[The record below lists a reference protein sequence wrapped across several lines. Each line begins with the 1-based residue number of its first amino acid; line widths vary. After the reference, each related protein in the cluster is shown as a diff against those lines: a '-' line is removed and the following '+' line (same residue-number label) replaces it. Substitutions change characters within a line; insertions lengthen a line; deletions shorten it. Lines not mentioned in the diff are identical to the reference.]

1 MKINYEF
8 HQFAEFWN
16 ICHKKIKEN
25 ICMKIDFTSL
35 SCLKNQRNQN
45 WICQLLRVSRNTHT
59 HVSEE
64 KNKTAKVKIDL
75 DFLGFLEKRQLS
87 CQYRVHFARLRETRV
102 TFVIPML
109 NHFDHN
115 VWRWPN

>member
-1 MKINYEF
+1 MPWTTLNRLQYFEIFVMKIYYEF

-45 WICQLLRVSRNTHT
+45 WICQLLRVSRAQYTHT
-59 HVSEE
+59 CE
-64 KNKTAKVKIDL
+64 
-75 DFLGFLEKRQLS
+75 
-87 CQYRVHFARLRETRV
+87 
-102 TFVIPML
+102 
-109 NHFDHN
+109 
-115 VWRWPN
+115 

>member
-1 MKINYEF
+1 MKIYYEF

-45 WICQLLRVSRNTHT
+45 WICQLLRLSRAQHT
-59 HVSEE
+59 QVSE
-64 KNKTAKVKIDL
+64 KKFDQK
-75 DFLGFLEKRQLS
+75 FLGFQETRQLS

-102 TFVIPML
+102 TFVM
-109 NHFDHN
+109 
-115 VWRWPN
+115 